1 MFWFWNNISILKL
14 HDLTKTQQ
22 HDLFFL
28 FWYLTNC
35 IGGNNENP
43 RAFVEIKKIQGYFRV
58 SPNLL
63 YPSEL
68 TEACGAS
75 FVSVPDVMSM
85 VGTVGVPLPN
95 IEVCLQSV
103 PEWWYDTLSKSVYGE
118 VCIKGFIFV
127 EVNLYLLA
135 TINTNDLTGW
145 IMSSISCKFK
155 LCGLRAY
162 LKEIYL
168 GYIGEWQPDDAVKL
182 IDRQKNIFKL
192 SEREYVAVESLENI
206 YSSCSFVES
215 VCEHFPMYQA
225 RRKYE
230 LHDKSSNILL
240 TKMTCRYRIL
250 SSRIEI
256 QHNEGHKNGWYQII
270 PNIKNGCRRF

>member
-1 MFWFWNNISILKL
+1 MLRN
-14 HDLTKTQQ
+14 
-22 HDLFFL
+22 
-28 FWYLTNC
+28 
-35 IGGNNENP
+35 
-43 RAFVEIKKIQGYFRV
+43 V
-58 SPNLL
+58 
-63 YPSEL
+63 
-68 TEACGAS
+68 
-75 FVSVPDVMSM
+75 
-85 VGTVGVPLPN
+85 
-95 IEVCLQSV
+95 EVCLQSV
-103 PEWWYDTLSKSVYGE
+103 PELWYDTLSKSVHGE

-135 TINTNDLTGW
+135 TINANDLTGW

-155 LCGLRAY
+155 LCGLHAY
-162 LKEIYL
+162 LKEIYP

-215 VCEHFPMYQA
+215 VCDHFPMYQPW
-225 RRKYE
+225 RKYE
-230 LHDKSSNILL
+230 LHDMSPNILL

-250 SSRIEI
+250 SNRIEI

-270 PNIKNGCRRF
+270 PNIKNGCRRFKQVDGVVSCITASSSPTKKFQDMILKCIFKCIYFQLGSTWSVCTFSLLNIHLCPKLRDGCRCGSMRIVLNVH